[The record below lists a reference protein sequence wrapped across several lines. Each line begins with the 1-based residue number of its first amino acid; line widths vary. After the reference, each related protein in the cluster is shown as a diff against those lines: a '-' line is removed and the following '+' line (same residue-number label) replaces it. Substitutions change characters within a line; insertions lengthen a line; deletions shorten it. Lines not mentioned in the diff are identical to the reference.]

1 MIERLDVQPNDRILL
16 LSIPGVALVIEL
28 AELAGRGIVVALSGA
43 EEVYAARR
51 ATRDHEN
58 IMFVPATPDEI
69 PWQEG
74 FFSKVVDLQGET
86 APSALM
92 IHEIV
97 RVLSPGG
104 LACLSA
110 QDVQPFVA
118 AGLIKVSSAEGLHIL
133 RKPGCR

>member
-1 MIERLDVQPNDRILL
+1 MIQRLDVQPNDRILL

-28 AELAGRGIVVALSGA
+28 AERAEGGIVVALGGD

-58 IMFVPATPDEI
+58 IMFVPATAGEI

-74 FFSKVVDLQGET
+74 FFSKVVDFQGGT
-86 APSALM
+86 GQSALM
-92 IHEIV
+92 VREIV
-97 RVLSPGG
+97 RVLAPGG

-110 QDVQPFVA
+110 LDVQPFVV
-118 AGLIKVSSAEGLHIL
+118 AGLVEVSSEEGLHIL
-133 RKPGCR
+133 RKPSCR